1 MTRVFRQWAILAATG
16 VFLAAVTTT
25 ARAQDA
31 GPIRLGLIDI
41 YSGGVAF
48 IAESIRTGFEIALQE
63 ANDAGGVNGRM
74 FELTTADMGGSVE
87 KAVTEARRMILEQ
100 DIRYVTV
107 GIHSGAA
114 VAVGSLAKEHKALV
128 VGGFATSKRLT
139 GSEGHRFVARAN
151 LSTVEIGRVMAEF
164 IKDRPDIK
172 SVATI
177 APDYEYGQHFAADF
191 VAHLETVRP
200 DVQVVRQEWP
210 KFGATDFAPHVT
222 ALQARPADMV
232 VAGVFGGDLIKFL
245 KSAQDFGL
253 FDGDTELFVHGLDIG
268 KLGSMEALLPENAFG
283 TLWYPFYALDSAK
296 SREIEQEASQRMGT
310 YPTGSVPIGYVAGK
324 MISEAI
330 IRAGGAEDVE
340 RVVDA
345 LQNVEFEGPTGAVM
359 IRSCDGMALYDFY
372 VGRVT
377 RDPGLPDGVGVEDLR
392 TYNVKSI
399 ARSCEDIAEARKK
412 S

>member
-1 MTRVFRQWAILAATG
+1 MTCVSRKWTILAAAG
-16 VFLAAVTTT
+16 ILLATVTTT
-25 ARAQDA
+25 ARAHDA

-172 SVATI
+172 SVAT
-177 APDYEYGQHFAADF
+177 D
-191 VAHLETVRP
+191 
-200 DVQVVRQEWP
+200 
-210 KFGATDFAPHVT
+210 
-222 ALQARPADMV
+222 
-232 VAGVFGGDLIKFL
+232 
-245 KSAQDFGL
+245 
-253 FDGDTELFVHGLDIG
+253 
-268 KLGSMEALLPENAFG
+268 
-283 TLWYPFYALDSAK
+283 
-296 SREIEQEASQRMGT
+296 
-310 YPTGSVPIGYVAGK
+310 
-324 MISEAI
+324 
-330 IRAGGAEDVE
+330 RAGLRIWASTSPPISLRISRPCDPMSRLFARNGQSSEQPTSRRTLPPCRLDRQTWWSPAFS
-340 RVVDA
+340 VV
-345 LQNVEFEGPTGAVM
+345 T
-359 IRSCDGMALYDFY
+359 
-372 VGRVT
+372 
-377 RDPGLPDGVGVEDLR
+377 
-392 TYNVKSI
+392 
-399 ARSCEDIAEARKK
+399 
-412 S
+412 